1 MLLRCHG
8 RESFDCFVFSAPP
21 SRGSGSLG
29 RRWGKKRQD
38 DPSGLWGTRPL
49 RSPRSA
55 STLAAR
61 GGAGRGGEVAGQA
74 GIPAL
79 RRASALRAVG
89 ARKVQARSQ
98 PLPRLGGRPHVQVR
112 AWTRGTPRLRAR
124 GRFPCT
130 EDGLPRPREG
140 ACRRASAIEFR
151 ARPPAARDKTQSPTC
166 SLTSGHQPRRTRPA
180 VLREAPGGAVSSPP
194 ANASSGKTHPAYP
207 TWYATRPR
215 LSPLVQSG

>member
-151 ARPPAARDKTQSPTC
+151 ARPPAARDKTLPG
-166 SLTSGHQPRRTRPA
+166 TSPA
-180 VLREAPGGAVSSPP
+180 VPGPRCSGRPP
-194 ANASSGKTHPAYP
+194 VELCPPLLQMPPPVKRTQP
-207 TWYATRPR
+207 TQPGTPPGPGCPR
-215 LSPLVQSG
+215 WFSLAR